1 MVVSA
6 VVAMDVASTAVAASV
21 VVVAAVNKAADE
33 NLDRI
38 DIGNS
43 ILRFGDTGM
52 ARSQIGR
59 GLMEVGSRR
68 KSRFGDR
75 HTTT

>member
-1 MVVSA
+1 M
-6 VVAMDVASTAVAASV
+6 ASTAVAASV
-21 VVVAAVNKAADE
+21 VVLATVNNVADE

-43 ILRFGDTGM
+43 ILRFGETGM
-52 ARSQIGR
+52 ARSRIGR

-68 KSRFGDR
+68 KPRFGDPY
-75 HTTT
+75 TTT

>member
-1 MVVSA
+1 M
-6 VVAMDVASTAVAASV
+6 ASTAVAANV
-21 VVVAAVNKAADE
+21 VVLATVNNVADE

-52 ARSQIGR
+52 ARSPIGR
-59 GLMEVGSRR
+59 GRMEVGSTG
-68 KSRFGDR
+68 KSRFGDGD
-75 HTTT
+75 TTT